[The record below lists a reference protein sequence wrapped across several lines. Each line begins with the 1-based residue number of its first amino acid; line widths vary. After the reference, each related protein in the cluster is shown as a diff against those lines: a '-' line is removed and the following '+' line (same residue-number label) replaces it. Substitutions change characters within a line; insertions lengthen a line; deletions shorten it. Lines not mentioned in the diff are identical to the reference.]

1 MGPRDRLVLRVEPRR
16 ELIVRRGTIK
26 PVLHVVLARP
36 DHLHRRIHRLRDAHG
51 LGNKIRL
58 EPPPETATEQRGVN
72 PDLLDRH
79 TGRLGGDLLRAR
91 LILRRRPHFAAVRA
105 REGRAVHRLHRGVME
120 ERYFVHGFDTLRGSD
135 ERGEGVTI
143 LARLGS
149 GLAGE
154 RRQPG
159 RYVAER
165 GVRSLVP
172 WDLEGLAS
180 LDGLPVGVG
189 DDGDAALRANA
200 PRALHAGPRRAVE
213 WHRSEEHTSEL

>member
-1 MGPRDRLVLRVEPRR
+1 MGPRDRLVL
-16 ELIVRRGTIK
+16 
-26 PVLHVVLARP
+26 
-36 DHLHRRIHRLRDAHG
+36 
-51 LGNKIRL
+51 RL

-120 ERYFVHGFDTLRGSD
+120 ERYFVHGCDTLCGS
-135 ERGEGVTI
+135 GEHGGGVTI

-154 RRQPG
+154 RREPG

-172 WDLEGLAS
+172 GDLERLAS
-180 LDGLPVGVG
+180 LDRLPVGVG
-189 DDGDAALRANA
+189 DHGNAARSADA
-200 PRALHAGPRRAVE
+200 PRALRTCPWGALERNDVTDTRDRLRRARVE
-213 WHRSEEHTSEL
+213 GLH